1 LAGSTTEFL
10 NTCCDRSLECDAL
23 KTVATDNHGVF
34 EVWGSVP
41 NQQQLILLIGLAS
54 ALVAQPV
61 WAQTSLEGVEGEIQ
75 PVTDIPRL
83 SEIDRPLTSVE
94 AWSAQLAQAVAQVT
108 GVQINPTT
116 DGIEVVLET
125 AEGELVTPTTEVVGD
140 ALTAEIPNAVLSLPD
155 GEVFEQF
162 NPAPGI
168 GLVRVTSLPGER
180 VQVSITGTEAPPTA
194 QVRTEAGNLVLSVMP
209 GMMPGEAEEVEE
221 IELIVTA
228 TRTAEEE
235 EDIPRSVTV
244 ITREEIEEQSNLTTN
259 LQDILGQTVPGLG
272 PPTQSFS
279 NFPQTLRG
287 REAQIL
293 VDGVPISTNQNTAFD
308 LELRS
313 IAPSAIERIEVVRG
327 PSAVFGEGA
336 TGGIINIITRR
347 PSEDEITNT
356 VEARVTSRG
365 DFAEDSFGTY
375 LEYGLSGMSD
385 PVDYVF
391 NISWETFGFAFDGE
405 GDRIPNLGNA
415 PENGRTINILGKLG
429 VDISDEQRLQV
440 SVNHF
445 DDRND
450 VEFINDPTVDDDPDA
465 DKARALERDIE
476 FIGLDD
482 EGTRRFTNVSLNY
495 NHNNLFGSQLRVQGF
510 YRDNFGRFAEPF
522 EFSGDAVVAQ
532 QESERWGGRVE
543 LETNF
548 SETFSLLWGA
558 DYSQEDLSQPY
569 QRIDADEFIN
579 SDFTVARFV
588 EDVFWTPPYEVENL
602 GFFAQAQWDIS
613 DRWLLSGGLRY
624 ENIGVS
630 VDDYTAVL
638 FLDDPINVEGG
649 SIDADDVVFNIG
661 SVYNL
666 TDELSVFANFAQGF
680 GIPDFGR
687 LFRSPPNGFRS
698 LESDLDFTEP
708 QKVNN
713 YELGFRGQ
721 WQTVQFSL
729 AGFFNESDLGVSLI
743 PRPGQV
749 LEVARG
755 PQRIYG
761 VEATVDWQPSQT
773 WLLGGSISWNEGEND
788 LDEDGDFEALG
799 TRDIQPIKITAYVE
813 NETLPGW
820 RNRLQALFVGGRD
833 RGFESGADPGEI
845 DSYFVLDYIGSIE
858 LGPGTV
864 QIGIQNLLDEEYFPV
879 SSQLFAPFSLTSK
892 IAAPGRTI
900 SVGYRVTF

>member
-1 LAGSTTEFL
+1 
-10 NTCCDRSLECDAL
+10 
-23 KTVATDNHGVF
+23 
-34 EVWGSVP
+34 
-41 NQQQLILLIGLAS
+41 
-54 ALVAQPV
+54 
-61 WAQTSLEGVEGEIQ
+61 
-75 PVTDIPRL
+75 
-83 SEIDRPLTSVE
+83 
-94 AWSAQLAQAVAQVT
+94 
-108 GVQINPTT
+108 
-116 DGIEVVLET
+116 
-125 AEGELVTPTTEVVGD
+125 
-140 ALTAEIPNAVLSLPD
+140 
-155 GEVFEQF
+155 
-162 NPAPGI
+162 
-168 GLVRVTSLPGER
+168 
-180 VQVSITGTEAPPTA
+180 
-194 QVRTEAGNLVLSVMP
+194 M
-209 GMMPGEAEEVEE
+209 
-221 IELIVTA
+221 
-228 TRTAEEE
+228 
-235 EDIPRSVTV
+235 
-244 ITREEIEEQSNLTTN
+244 
-259 LQDILGQTVPGLG
+259 
-272 PPTQSFS
+272 
-279 NFPQTLRG
+279 
-287 REAQIL
+287 
-293 VDGVPISTNQNTAFD
+293 
-308 LELRS
+308 
-313 IAPSAIERIEVVRG
+313 VRG

-391 NISWETFGFAFDGE
+391 NISWETFGFAFDGD

-476 FIGLDD
+476 FIGLED

-495 NHNNLFGSQLRVQGF
+495 NHDNLFGSQLRVQGF

-548 SETFSLLWGA
+548 SETVSLLWGA

-579 SDFTVARFV
+579 SDFT
-588 EDVFWTPPYEVENL
+588 D
-602 GFFAQAQWDIS
+602 
-613 DRWLLSGGLRY
+613 
-624 ENIGVS
+624 
-630 VDDYTAVL
+630 
-638 FLDDPINVEGG
+638 
-649 SIDADDVVFNIG
+649 
-661 SVYNL
+661 
-666 TDELSVFANFAQGF
+666 
-680 GIPDFGR
+680 
-687 LFRSPPNGFRS
+687 
-698 LESDLDFTEP
+698 P
-708 QKVNN
+708 QKVDN

-721 WQTVQFSL
+721 WETVQFSL
-729 AGFFNESDLGVSLI
+729 AGFFNYSDSGVALVSQ
-743 PRPGQV
+743 PGDV
-749 LEVARG
+749 LRVARG

-761 VEATVDWQPSQT
+761 VEATIDWQPSQT
-773 WLLGGSISWNEGEND
+773 WQLGGLVSWNEGEND
-788 LDEDGDFEALG
+788 LDEDGDFDALG
-799 TRDIQPIKITAYVE
+799 TRDIQPLKITAYVE

-833 RGFESGADPGEI
+833 RGFESDADPGEL
-845 DSYFVLDYIGSIE
+845 DSYFVLDYISSIE
-858 LGPGTV
+858 LGSGSI

-879 SSQLFAPFSLTSK
+879 SSQLFAPFSLTSR

-900 SVGYRVTF
+900 SIGYRVTF

>member
-1 LAGSTTEFL
+1 VKKGQLLQILYVTGAISAIAAGSLRAEIPPVST
-10 NTCCDRSLECDAL
+10 DAS
-23 KTVATDNHGVF
+23 T
-34 EVWGSVP
+34 S
-41 NQQQLILLIGLAS
+41 
-54 ALVAQPV
+54 
-61 WAQTSLEGVEGEIQ
+61 QT
-75 PVTDIPRL
+75 PRL
-83 SEIDRPLTSVE
+83 SEIEFPLTRAEWLSQDVPPTPVE
-94 AWSAQLAQAVAQVT
+94 ANSVVQVT
-108 GVQINPTT
+108 GVEINPTT

-125 AEGELVTPTTEVVGD
+125 AEGEVVTPSTEVVGN
-140 ALTAEIPNAVLSLPD
+140 ALIAEIPNAVLALPE
-155 GEVFEQF
+155 GEAFEQF

-180 VQVSITGTEAPPTA
+180 VQVSITGTDAPPTA
-194 QVRTEAGNLVLSVMP
+194 QVRTEAGNLVLSVVL
-209 GMMPGEAEEVEE
+209 GMMPEEAEEVEE

-228 TRTAEEE
+228 TRTAQEE

-244 ITREEIEEQSNLTTN
+244 ITRQEIEQQSNLTTN

-272 PPTQSFS
+272 PPTQRFT

-287 REAQIL
+287 RNVQIL
-293 VDGVPISTNQNTAFD
+293 VDGVPISTNQNTAFGQ
-308 LELRS
+308 ELRS

-327 PSAVFGEGA
+327 PSAVFGEGG

-347 PSEDEITNT
+347 PSQDEITNT

-365 DFAEDSFGTY
+365 DLAEDSFGTY
-375 LEYGLSGMSD
+375 LEYNLSGATEPVEGVL
-385 PVDYVF
+385 PVDYVL
-391 NISWETFGFAFDGE
+391 NVSWETFGFAFDGE

-429 VDISDEQRLQV
+429 VDVSDEQRLQV

-482 EGTRRFTNVSLNY
+482 EGIRRFTNVSLNY
-495 NHNNLFGSQLRVQGF
+495 SHDDLFGSQLRVQGF

-522 EFSGDAVVAQ
+522 EFAGDAVVAQ

-543 LETNF
+543 LETDF

-588 EDVFWTPPYEVENL
+588 EEVFWTPPYEVENFGL
-602 GFFAQAQWDIS
+602 FAQAQWDIS

-624 ENIGVS
+624 ENIGVN

-638 FLDDPINVEGG
+638 FLDNPINVEGG
-649 SIDADDVVFNIG
+649 SISADDIVFNIG

-743 PRPGQV
+743 PRPGQNLQV
-749 LEVARG
+749 VRAPR
-755 PQRIYG
+755 RIYG
-761 VEATVDWQPSQT
+761 VEATVDWQPSET
-773 WLLGGSISWNEGEND
+773 WLLGGTISWNEGEND

-845 DSYFVLDYIGSIE
+845 DSYFLLDYISSIQ

-879 SSQLFAPFSLTSK
+879 SSQLFTPFSLTNK

-900 SVGYRVTF
+900 SIGYRVTF